1 MEINLLEFL
10 KMINSMEKGK
20 LVDNKGNIIQ
30 EGIFKD
36 GFLILPK
43 KKKKTLKL
51 IIKVK
56 KYMIIKN

>member
-1 MEINLLEFL
+1 
-10 KMINSMEKGK
+10 MINSMEKGK